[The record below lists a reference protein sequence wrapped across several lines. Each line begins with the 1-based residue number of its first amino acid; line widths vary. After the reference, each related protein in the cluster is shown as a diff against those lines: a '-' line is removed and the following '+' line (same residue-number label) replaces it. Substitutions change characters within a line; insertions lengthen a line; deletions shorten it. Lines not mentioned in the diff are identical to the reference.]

1 MYFQQSANY
10 AVTTTVTVID
20 ASAIASATSASKAA
34 GLRLCVLLIGLA
46 CAAFAHA
53 DDGMSK
59 QRWSLQGFGS
69 AGAAYSNNNDADY
82 VTSALKPKGVGASG
96 HWSTDLDTRL
106 GAQLNFTANDK
117 WSAVLQVVSEQ
128 RLDRG
133 YRPAVEWANIKY
145 QVNPDLALRV
155 GRIALPMFLAADYRK
170 VGYAFPWARTP
181 VEMYGSIPLTSSDGI
196 DVTYRFNRGALKNVT
211 QGFYGRTHQA
221 LPGSSGLEAKRL
233 AGFANTTEYG
243 AASVR
248 LSMVSADVSIDI
260 DVLRNFFGRLR
271 QFGPQG
277 AMLAGR
283 YDLNHKRVTAV
294 SIGASYDPGRWF
306 VMGELGR
313 KQTHSLLGDTTGF
326 YATAGYRLGDFTPYL
341 TYARVRADSA
351 TTEPGLNLAGFPP
364 AAAGAGAVM
373 NGYLNALL
381 TTVPAQ
387 RTISFGARWDCMT
400 DIALKLQFD
409 HVTPQDGSQGT
420 FAHLRPGFRSGR
432 SVNVASAVL
441 DFVF

>member
-248 LSMVSADVSIDI
+248 LSMLSTDLTIATDYIHA
-260 DVLRNFFGRLR
+260 FFDAMR

-277 AMLAGR
+277 AALAER
-283 YDLNHKRVTAV
+283 YTLDHKRVNAV
-294 SIGASYDPGRWF
+294 SIGASYDPGHWF
-306 VMGELGR
+306 VMGEIGR
-313 KQTHSLLGDTTGF
+313 MRTRSLLGNTTDL

-341 TYARVRADSA
+341 GYARARTDSPA
-351 TTEPGLNLAGFPP
+351 TEPGLNLAGLPP
-364 AAAGAGAVM
+364 AAAGAGAVL

-381 TTVPAQ
+381 TIVPAQ
-387 RTISFGARWDCMT
+387 RTISIGTRWDCMT
-400 DIALKLQFD
+400 DVALKLQFD
-409 HVTPQDGSQGT
+409 HATTLAGSRGT
-420 FAHLRPGFRSGR
+420 FSNLQPGFRSGR
-432 SVNVASAVL
+432 AVNIASAVL